1 MSFIFYDIV
10 FLIFFVIFVSWFL
23 YLRKENLKRD
33 GLLFLYRTSW
43 GIKLINK
50 IGNRYKKTLK
60 VLSYISIVTG
70 YILMVSMFYFLGRIV
85 YLYITF
91 PEIVREIKIPPI
103 TPLIPYLPQVFK
115 L

>member
-43 GIKLINK
+43 GIKLINHVGK
-50 IGNRYKKTLK
+50 NYKKTLNF
-60 VLSYISIVTG
+60 LSYVSVSVG
-70 YILMVSMFYFLGRIV
+70 YVLMVAVIYLFGRILAAHPIV
-85 YLYITF
+85 YKRCVVS
-91 PEIVREIKIPPI
+91 EK
-103 TPLIPYLPQVFK
+103 
-115 L
+115 